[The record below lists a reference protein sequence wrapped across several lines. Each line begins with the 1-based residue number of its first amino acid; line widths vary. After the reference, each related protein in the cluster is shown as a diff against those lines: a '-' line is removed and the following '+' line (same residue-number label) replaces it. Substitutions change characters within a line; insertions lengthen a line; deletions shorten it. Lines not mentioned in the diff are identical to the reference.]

1 MLRSTIH
8 HRGAP
13 AAAAVAPPNAR
24 GATFLFPTSN
34 NRSSIAASR
43 TRATSSATATVATI
57 NNSIDIITNSRR
69 DLLRRHHRLLNI
81 NTNTNA
87 TAADGR
93 DVPAVPAAAF
103 SPVSSPDQLRAD
115 ADHIGGAIAQWLDEE
130 WTPLP
135 EHTALGRAV
144 ADAYVRLRTTGDRAA
159 DDDVASVLLGLG
171 SDLMTSFD
179 FNPTFTNGFE
189 VANKAI
195 ELAMRRDGM
204 EVCDCSGGGGGGPS
218 QQ

>member
-13 AAAAVAPPNAR
+13 AAAAAAPNAR
-24 GATFLFPTSN
+24 STLLLPTSN
-34 NRSSIAASR
+34 NRSASIAAW
-43 TRATSSATATVATI
+43 RATNSATATISNSTI
-57 NNSIDIITNSRR
+57 TTSRR
-69 DLLRRHHRLLNI
+69 DLSLNSRRQRHHFFNP
-81 NTNTNA
+81 NA

-93 DVPAVPAAAF
+93 DVPAVAAAAF

-115 ADHIGGAIAQWLDEE
+115 ADHIGGAITQWLDEE

-179 FNPTFTNGFE
+179 FGPTFTNGFE

-204 EVCDCSGGGGGGPS
+204 EVCDCSGGGGGGGPS
-218 QQ
+218 Q